1 MPICPNCKYEYIQG
15 ITICPD
21 CNTKLVDTL
30 ELNNFDE
37 LSEDDWALVYTSFSV
52 IDVDMLK
59 EYLESSGI
67 AASIL
72 SQKDSSFPA
81 PGDLSTVKLFVRK
94 ADVQEALEFIQTV
107 KSKSLESG
115 EDDEE

>member
-1 MPICPNCKYEYIQG
+1 MPICPNCKYEYIEG
-15 ITICPD
+15 IAICPD
-21 CNTKLVDTL
+21 CNTPLVDEL
-30 ELNNFDE
+30 ELNKFDE

-59 EYLESSGI
+59 ENLESAGI
-67 AASIL
+67 SASIL
-72 SQKDSSFPA
+72 SQKDSSFPV
-81 PGDLSTVKLFVRK
+81 PGDLSKVKLFVKK
-94 ADVQEALEFIQTV
+94 ADVSEALEFIQTV